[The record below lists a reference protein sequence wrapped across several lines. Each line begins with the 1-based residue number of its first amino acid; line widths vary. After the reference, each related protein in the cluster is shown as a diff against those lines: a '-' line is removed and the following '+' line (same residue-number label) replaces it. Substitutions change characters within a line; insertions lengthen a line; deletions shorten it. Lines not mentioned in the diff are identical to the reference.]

1 MMYKPIDRYVD
12 MSIRQC
18 VEARSSNV
26 VRPADLRLCVVGG
39 LPRKL
44 LCRKSN
50 VVCLV
55 NDVR

>member
-39 LPRKL
+39 LPKN

-50 VVCLV
+50 VICLL